1 MCAGMYTQ
9 NEVKKTYSGVFQLAR
24 QIGDIR
30 RGPNGVPISH
40 IMSKYTIPIR
50 ARAYNDCARDAVLL
64 KTASNRVSGPQNGPI
79 LGPSDGVQMVGTG
92 FMGCPCVQCTC
103 TCMSEYTPQ
112 NGCHFGP

>member
-64 KTASNRVSGPQNGPI
+64 KTASNQVSRAPKCAI
-79 LGPSDGVQMVGTG
+79 LGPTDGTDV
-92 FMGCPCVQCTC
+92 
-103 TCMSEYTPQ
+103 
-112 NGCHFGP
+112 H